1 MGRLIRFILIALG
14 VWALMGSTSAQDL
27 RIVGPRLQIASPGET
42 PVELRA
48 VRIATEID
56 GALAITSVEMVFH
69 NPNRRVLEGELQFPL
84 LDGQSVVGFALD
96 VEGRMRDAVPIDKAR
111 GQAVFEDIT
120 RARVDPGLLQ
130 ATEGNNY
137 KVRVYPIPADGTRR
151 ILVRYVESLGARG
164 TERVYRLPLEYARS
178 VRDLSFEARVAG
190 DAPRVVAAGA
200 LGDLAFHR
208 VGNGWRAAV
217 KRSGAAS
224 GMLELA
230 IPERGGGRASV
241 QMFRDAAYFHA
252 EGRVRVTARARALPR
267 VAQLAWDSSGS
278 MAARDFARERALL
291 EAYFRAARDIDV
303 HLVRVRDAAEPSAT
317 FRVRAGDWSALR
329 KALEETIYDGGTNLA
344 AIPEDREAQELLL
357 FSDGLAN
364 FGDGGLG
371 PRTIPV
377 FAVSSIAGAAAAG
390 LRHAAETSGGRFIDL
405 LVDSPATA
413 REKLLTASAR
423 IVALD
428 GDGVRDLTSATP
440 ILYDGRFAIAG
451 IATAPRAR
459 VRVTIAHADGRR
471 ETVSLEIGAPEG
483 EGRLA
488 ATTWAAWKLAA
499 LEGDYDLHRGEIRR
513 IGRAF
518 GLVTRETSLIVL
530 ERVEDYV
537 RYEVDPPAELAD
549 AYARLRAQASARLE
563 ADRHAH
569 VERIVQRFREKQA
582 WWDKDFP
589 KDDRARLVDAL
600 KNLQPSAPATVAT
613 APAPAAGAPAQAE
626 ARVLR
631 ADAPGARPEAKKEA
645 EASAATTTIRLR
657 PWRPDAPYAARM
669 READADRAYRVYLD
683 ERPEYVKSSAFFL
696 DAADILIDKGRPE
709 LAVRVL
715 SNLAE
720 MDLEN
725 RHLLRILGYRLLQ
738 AKQPRLAIPVF
749 RKVLALAPEEPQSY
763 RDLGLAY
770 DADRQFQKAVDQ
782 LAEVVMRPW
791 HGRFPEIELIA
802 LAELNAI
809 VANAGQPLD
818 VARLDPRLARNLPL
832 DLRVVL
838 TWDADNTDIDLWVTD
853 PNGEKAYYGNRLTYQ
868 GGRMSLDFT
877 GGYGPEEFSLKAAK
891 PGTYKVEA
899 NFYGH
904 RQQTVAGATT
914 LQVKLT
920 TGFGTGRAA
929 EQIVTLRLKGAREIV
944 YVGDFEVRPR

>member
-14 VWALMGSTSAQDL
+14 VWALLGPASAQDL
-27 RIVGPRLQIASPGET
+27 RIVGPRLTIASPGEV

-48 VRIATEID
+48 VRVAAEID

-69 NPNRRVLEGELQFPL
+69 NPNRRLLEGELQFPL
-84 LDGQSVVGFALD
+84 LAGQSVVGFALD
-96 VEGRMRDAVPIDKAR
+96 VDGRMRDAVPIDKAR

-130 ATEGNNY
+130 ATDGNNY

-151 ILVRYVESLGARG
+151 ILVRYVESLAVRG
-164 TERVYRLPLEYARS
+164 KDRVYRLPLEYARG
-178 VRDLSFEARVAG
+178 VRDLFFEARVEG

-200 LGDLAFHR
+200 LGELAFHR

-230 IPERGGGRASV
+230 IPGRNGAGASV
-241 QMFRDAAYFHA
+241 QTFRDATYFHA
-252 EGRVRVTARARALPR
+252 EGRVRVAARARVLPR
-267 VAQLAWDSSGS
+267 VVQIAWDSSGS
-278 MAARDFARERALL
+278 MAARDFARERELL
-291 EAYFRAARDIDV
+291 GAYFNAARDVEV
-303 HLVRVRDAAEPSAT
+303 HLVRVRDAAEPAAT
-317 FRVRAGDWSALR
+317 FRVRNGDWSALR
-329 KALEETIYDGGTNLA
+329 RALEETVHDGGTNLA
-344 AIPEDREAQELLL
+344 AIPEDREAGELLL

-364 FGDGGLG
+364 FGEGSLVA
-371 PRTIPV
+371 RTIPV
-377 FAVSSIAGAAAAG
+377 FAVSSVTGAAAAS
-390 LRHAAETSGGRFIDL
+390 LRHFAESTGGRFIDL
-405 LVDSPATA
+405 LVDSPAAA

-423 IVALD
+423 IVSLD
-428 GDGVRDLTSATP
+428 GEGVRDLVAASP
-440 ILYDGRFAIAG
+440 ILTDGRFAIAG
-451 IATAPRAR
+451 VAIAARAR
-459 VRVTIAHADGRR
+459 IRVTIAHADGRR
-471 ETVSLEIGAPEG
+471 EVASLEIGAPEG

-499 LEGDYDLHRGEIRR
+499 LEGEYDLHRGEIRR

-549 AYARLRAQASARLE
+549 TYARLRSQAAARVD

-589 KDDRARLVDAL
+589 KDDRTPFVDAL
-600 KNLQPSAPATVAT
+600 KNVQPSAPAAL
-613 APAPAAGAPAQAE
+613 AARPAPSGAAAPAE
-626 ARVLR
+626 ARMLR
-631 ADAPGARPEAKKEA
+631 ADAPAGQPVAKKEA
-645 EASAATTTIRLR
+645 EAAATTTIRMR

-683 ERPEYVKSSAFFL
+683 ERPDYVRSSAFFL

-725 RHLLRILGYRLLQ
+725 RHLLRLLGYRLLQ

-749 RKVLALAPEEPQSY
+749 RKVLILAPEEPQSY

-770 DADRQFQKAVDQ
+770 AADRQFQKAVDQ

-791 HGRFPEIELIA
+791 HGRFPDIELIA

-809 VANAGQPLD
+809 VATAGQPLD

-832 DLRVVL
+832 DLRVIL

-853 PNGEKAYYGNRLTYQ
+853 PNGEKAYYGHQLTYQ

-877 GGYGPEEFSLKAAK
+877 GGYGPEEFSLKSAK
-891 PGTYKVEA
+891 PGVYKVEA

-904 RQQTVAGATT
+904 RQQAVAGATT

-920 TGFGTGRAA
+920 TGFGTARAE
-929 EQIVTLRLKGAREIV
+929 EQIVTLRLKGASEVV
-944 YVGDFEVRPR
+944 YVGDFEVRSR

>member
-1 MGRLIRFILIALG
+1 MNRIRRFILVALG
-14 VWALMGSTSAQDL
+14 VCTLAAPVLAQDL
-27 RIVGPRLQIASPGET
+27 RIVGPRLQIATPGET

-56 GALAITSVEMVFH
+56 GVLAITSVEMVFH

-84 LDGQSVVGFALD
+84 LEGQSVVGFALD
-96 VEGRMRDAVPIDKAR
+96 VDGRMRDAVPIDKAR

-164 TERVYRLPLEYARS
+164 KERVYRLPLAYARG
-178 VRDLSFEARVAG
+178 VRDLFFEARVEG
-190 DAPRVVAAGA
+190 EAPRVVAAGT
-200 LGDLAFHR
+200 LGELGFHR

-217 KRSGAAS
+217 KRSGAAG
-224 GMLELA
+224 GMVELA
-230 IPERGGGRASV
+230 IPERGGPRASV

-252 EGRVRVTARARALPR
+252 EGRVRAVGRARTLPR
-267 VAQLAWDSSGS
+267 VVQLAWDSSGS
-278 MAARDFARERALL
+278 MAARDFARERVLL
-291 EAYFRAARDIDV
+291 DAYFGAARDVEV
-303 HLVRVRDAAEPSAT
+303 HLVRVRDAAEPSQT
-317 FRVRAGDWSALR
+317 FRVRDGDWSVLR
-329 KALEETIYDGGTNLA
+329 KALEETAYDGGTNLA
-344 AIPEDREAQELLL
+344 AIPDDREAGELLL

-364 FGDGGLG
+364 FGDGSLG

-377 FAVSSIAGAAAAG
+377 FVVSSVAGAATG
-390 LRHAAETSGGRFIDL
+390 LRHIAESGGGRFIDL
-405 LVDSPATA
+405 LVDSPAAA
-413 REKLLTASAR
+413 REKLLAASAR
-423 IVALD
+423 IAALD
-428 GDGVRDLTSATP
+428 GDGVRDLVSATS
-440 ILYDGRFAIAG
+440 ILADGRFAIAG

-459 VRVTIAHADGRR
+459 VRVTIAHSDGRR
-471 ETVSLEIGAPEG
+471 EVVGLEIGAPGG
-483 EGRLA
+483 EGLLA
-488 ATTWAAWKLAA
+488 ATTWAAWRLSI
-499 LEGDYDLHRGEIRR
+499 LEADYDLHRAEIRR
-513 IGRAF
+513 LGRAF

-537 RYEVDPPAELAD
+537 RHEVEPPAELAD
-549 AYARLRAQASARLE
+549 AYARLRSEAIARLE

-582 WWDKDFP
+582 WWDRDFP
-589 KDDRARLVDAL
+589 KDGRPVEAA
-600 KNLQPSAPATVAT
+600 KNVQPSALAGVAT
-613 APAPAAGAPAQAE
+613 APAAPAAPAPSAAE
-626 ARVLR
+626 GVARLR
-631 ADAPGARPEAKKEA
+631 ADAGALPEAKKEA
-645 EASAATTTIRLR
+645 EALGATTTIRLR

-669 READADRAYRVYLD
+669 REAGADRVYRVYLD
-683 ERPEYVKSSAFFL
+683 ERPDYVRSSAFFL

-749 RKVLALAPEEPQSY
+749 RKVLVLAPEEPQSY

-853 PNGEKAYYGNRLTYQ
+853 PNGEKAYYGHRLTYQ

-877 GGYGPEEFSLKAAK
+877 GGYGPEEFSLKSAR
-891 PGTYKVEA
+891 PGVYKVEA

-920 TGFGTGRAA
+920 TRFGTPGA
-929 EQIVTLRLKGAREIV
+929 EERIVTLRLKGAREMV
-944 YVGDFEVRPR
+944 YVGDFEVR